1 MTLQEIFILNLKKFR
16 HVKEI
21 SQMTLAGLC
30 DTSGN
35 YIGEI
40 EMGRRIPSLEM
51 IEKIASALQIAPYLL
66 FVEESNKVPENQG
79 LKTKHYLAKL
89 PKNVKKEIT
98 SHIIAGIQQHIFESF
113 DPEEY

>member
-16 HVKEI
+16 RTRGI
-21 SQMTLAGLC
+21 SQMNLADLC

-40 EMGRRIPSLEM
+40 EMGRRIPSFEK

-66 FVEESNKVPENQG
+66 FVEEANKAEENQE
-79 LKTKHYLAKL
+79 LKTKNYLTKL
-89 PKNVKKEIT
+89 PKKVRKEIA
-98 SHIIAGIQQHIFESF
+98 SYIIANIQQHIVESF
-113 DPEEY
+113 DPEKY